1 MQKLWMILA
10 ILINKRPKIPK
21 STSILVANNGNMI
34 STIPNAIATAPRP
47 ILISRD
53 DLGMPDDN
61 PMDILSILTT
71 NNVI

>member
-1 MQKLWMILA
+1 MILA

-34 STIPNAIATAPRP
+34 STIPNAIALLLRP

>member
-1 MQKLWMILA
+1 
-10 ILINKRPKIPK
+10 
-21 STSILVANNGNMI
+21 MI

-53 DLGMPDDN
+53 DLRMPDDN
-61 PMDILSILTT
+61 PMDTLSILTT